1 MTRKPHSH
9 IHSELNK
16 AFGERSIDQAT
27 VDTLSE
33 RLVILDRWIES
44 A

>member
-1 MTRKPHSH
+1 MTRRPHSH
-9 IHSELNK
+9 INAELNR

-27 VDTLSE
+27 VNTLSE
-33 RLVILDRWIES
+33 RLVILDRWIED